1 MTTIKYM
8 LSLLVHTLSINIFRW
23 VKFSNVP
30 YLWLPPAL
38 MKNILTRSKYQQRQ

>member
-8 LSLLVHTLSINIFRW
+8 LGLLVHTLSRIPW
-23 VKFSNVP
+23 VKFSNVT

-38 MKNILTRSKYQQRQ
+38 MKNILTIIRI